1 MKSLH
6 LCLKELSSIFQVV
19 SECVFAVASV
29 RAREGRVEGG
39 IGANQGVALMN
50 RKSTSYERGQDL
62 LTENLFLGN
71 IIVSVQDPIWKQTYT
86 SYFSKEFNMKG
97 KKGTLRFGRDSNTR
111 TQLGEHR
118 AEVGSPRILMLGG
131 GWASDL

>member
-6 LCLKELSSIFQVV
+6 LCLKELASIFQVA

-29 RAREGRVEGG
+29 RAREGRVERG
-39 IGANQGVALMN
+39 IAANQGVALMKG
-50 RKSTSYERGQDL
+50 RVPAMKRQDL
-62 LTENLFLGN
+62 LTENWFLGN
-71 IIVSVQDPIWKQTYT
+71 IIVTVQDPIREQTYT

-97 KKGTLRFGRDSNTR
+97 KKGTLRFVRDSNTR

-118 AEVGSPRILMLGG
+118 AEVGSPRI
-131 GWASDL
+131 